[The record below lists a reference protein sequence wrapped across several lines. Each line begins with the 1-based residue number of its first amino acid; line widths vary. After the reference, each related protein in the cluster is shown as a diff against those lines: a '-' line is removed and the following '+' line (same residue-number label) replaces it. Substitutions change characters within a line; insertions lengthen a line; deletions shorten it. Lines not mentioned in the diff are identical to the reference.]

1 MPVAVLSL
9 GLIKNI
15 AWNQAVGVYIADNS
29 INKTIRTYRSATAH
43 INRHSHKYRT
53 LRRRFTDTHKVLTRI
68 LYSIHAPGVVR
79 RVECQH
85 GWVYDKQWYETT
97 AVSQE
102 DWVCEK
108 DLYQTNAFA
117 FGRLGEVIG
126 SLVFGQLG
134 DR

>member
-1 MPVAVLSL
+1 M
-9 GLIKNI
+9 
-15 AWNQAVGVYIADNS
+15 
-29 INKTIRTYRSATAH
+29 
-43 INRHSHKYRT
+43 
-53 LRRRFTDTHKVLTRI
+53 
-68 LYSIHAPGVVR
+68 R